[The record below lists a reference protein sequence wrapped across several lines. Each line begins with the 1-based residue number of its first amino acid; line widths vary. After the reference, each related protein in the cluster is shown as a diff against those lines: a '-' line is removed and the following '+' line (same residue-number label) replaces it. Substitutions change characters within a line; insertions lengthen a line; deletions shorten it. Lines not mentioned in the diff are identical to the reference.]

1 MSPILTGVAFFV
13 SVSPG
18 GRRRRND
25 FSVVVTVVMSPLSVL
40 SVIRAAA
47 ASTLTT
53 VPVTRARTGAAG
65 VWALKPMQN
74 SVAKTMA
81 PRDFMTLIKTWK
93 VPKFRGVVAL
103 LKSEERRVGEES
115 R

>member
-1 MSPILTGVAFFV
+1 
-13 SVSPG
+13 
-18 GRRRRND
+18 
-25 FSVVVTVVMSPLSVL
+25 MSPLSVL

-65 VWALKPMQN
+65 VWALKPTQN

-103 LKSEERRVGEES
+103 LKVTRVGVTLRALFS
-115 R
+115 GPVKARRG